1 MNYGSIFSGLSETGL
16 VQRVL
21 QDRQRAE
28 HVTGYTGN
36 YTITA
41 QFREVLTELIE
52 ADPESKA
59 QA

>member
-1 MNYGSIFSGLSETGL
+1 MNYGSIFSGLSEMGL

-36 YTITA
+36 YTVTPR
-41 QFREVLTELIE
+41 FREVLTELIE
-52 ADPESKA
+52 ADLESTA
-59 QA
+59 EA